1 MSNSFY
7 NKYNPNQTY
16 TIGDKTFTGK
26 QLDNFLYSTGYNPK
40 DLNIKKNNNINN
52 NNNLE
57 IEIEKEKEIK
67 EVESAEITKSIVGK
81 KFLWIG
87 IGLVLVFIILVIMF
101 FTFPPFKAAVD
112 SLLVSSTQSEQCMG
126 DCTSCSNKFTK
137 CC

>member
-52 NNNLE
+52 NNNNRNRNR
-57 IEIEKEKEIK
+57 KRKR
-67 EVESAEITKSIVGK
+67 
-81 KFLWIG
+81 
-87 IGLVLVFIILVIMF
+87 
-101 FTFPPFKAAVD
+101 
-112 SLLVSSTQSEQCMG
+112 
-126 DCTSCSNKFTK
+126 NKRSRVRGNN
-137 CC
+137 